1 MIQRKRNIRDVR
13 SLLERNKVVAI
24 VGARQVGK
32 TTLSREIA
40 KRWKGPV
47 EFFDLENPAELA
59 RLSDPMLVLQD
70 LQGLVIIDE
79 IQRLPD
85 LFPVLR
91 VLADRRQPVT
101 RFLLLGSASPELLK
115 QSSESLAG
123 RIAYYEMQ
131 GFSVDEVGVEN
142 LNRLWI
148 RGSFPRAYL
157 ARSNKT
163 SSEWRRNFIRTFLER
178 DVRELGFSISS
189 ITLRRFWSMLTHY
202 HGQTWNYSE
211 FARSFGVSDYAI
223 RSYLDI
229 LTSTFVVRTLPA
241 FHENIS
247 KRQVKAPKVY
257 MSDSG
262 LLHTLLNLESLKDI
276 EMHPKLGAS
285 WEGFGIEVVVR
296 QAQVRRDECYFW
308 ATYAGAELDL
318 LTIRGQQ
325 RWGFEFKRTVAPRI
339 TKSMHHAIADLSL
352 SKLYVIHAGDKTF
365 PLDNKVTAVALAD
378 ASNQIK
384 PMQ

>member
-1 MIQRKRNIRDVR
+1 MIPRKRNIKEVR

-24 VGARQVGK
+24 IGARQVGK
-32 TTLSREIA
+32 TTLAKDIA
-40 KRWKGPV
+40 KHWKGPV

-59 RLSDPMLVLQD
+59 RLADPMLILQD

-85 LFPVLR
+85 LFTVLR
-91 VLADRRQPVT
+91 VLADRRRPAT

-123 RIAYYEMQ
+123 RIAYYKMQ
-131 GFSVDEVGVEN
+131 GFSVDEVSVEN
-142 LNRLWI
+142 LYRLWV

-157 ARSNKT
+157 AGSNKA
-163 SSEWRRNFIRTFLER
+163 SSEWRRDFIKTFLER
-178 DVRELGFSISS
+178 DVRELGFTVSS
-189 ITLRRFWSMLTHY
+189 TTLRRFWSMLTHY

-211 FARSFGVSDYAI
+211 FARSFGVSDHAI
-223 RSYLDI
+223 RNYLDI
-229 LTSTFVVRTLPA
+229 LTSTYVVQVLPA
-241 FHENIS
+241 YHENIS

-257 MSDSG
+257 LSDSG
-262 LLHTLLNLESLKDI
+262 LLHTLFNLESQKDI

-296 QAQVRRDECYFW
+296 QAQIRRDECYYW

-318 LTIRGQQ
+318 LAIRGQQ
-325 RWGFEFKRTVAPRI
+325 RWGFEFKRTVAPTV
-339 TKSMHHAIADLSL
+339 TKSMHHAIADLGL
-352 SKLYVIHAGDKTF
+352 SRLYVVHAGDKTF
-365 PLDNKVTAVALAD
+365 PLDKKVSAVALSD
-378 ASNQIK
+378 VTTQIQ
-384 PMQ
+384 PMR